1 MDEWTDEFFKSG
13 IRAIMT
19 APRGQP
25 SNNLLDAFHRAYHQY
40 EMEKC
45 LSEDKKINAV
55 DSGAKKR
62 PFTTGGIIA

>member
-1 MDEWTDEFFKSG
+1 MDDWAEKFLNYS

-25 SNNLLDAFHRAYHQY
+25 SPNLLNAFHRAYSQH
-40 EMEKC
+40 EMAKC
-45 LSEDKKINAV
+45 FCKDKKINAV